1 MEAFFAFF
9 TDLFDKIS
17 KFVMDILT
25 KTGVLPQE

>member
-25 KTGVLPQE
+25 KTGVIGE